1 MTSSTLDRPTG
12 LWVGSPDGAAA
23 QLGRHA
29 RDARAVA
36 RQRREEQATTVPPRP
51 TRSVPRRARERVVQ
65 PHHVLARVLGV
76 SLTAAAVTAALA
88 STELAQGTAGAA
100 LLAQLSI
107 RGVAAATV
115 LAAAWAFQDRRS
127 MGARRTTRCWLAV
140 SAGVGVAHATWLA
153 MAAGTVSTDPQA
165 LTTTVA
171 AALLADTVL
180 VAVPALLGCRAAGTQ
195 AGSA

>member
-12 LWVGSPDGAAA
+12 LRVGSPAGAAA

-29 RDARAVA
+29 RDARAAA
-36 RQRREEQATTVPPRP
+36 RQRREERKVTAPPRP
-51 TRSVPRRARERVVQ
+51 TRSVPRRARERVVH
-65 PHHVLARVLGV
+65 PHQVLGRV
-76 SLTAAAVTAALA
+76 VGLALTAAAVTAALA
-88 STELAQGTAGAA
+88 STEIAQGTAGVA

-153 MAAGTVSTDPQA
+153 MAAGTVSTDPRA
-165 LTTTVA
+165 LATTVT

-195 AGSA
+195 ARPA